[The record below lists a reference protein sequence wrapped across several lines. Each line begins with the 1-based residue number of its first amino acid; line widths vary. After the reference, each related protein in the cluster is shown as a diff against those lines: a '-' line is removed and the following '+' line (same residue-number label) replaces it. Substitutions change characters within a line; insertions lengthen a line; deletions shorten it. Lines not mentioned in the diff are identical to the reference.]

1 MTSLA
6 LSSPASTSTAPQ
18 FAPPITIWTLD
29 GDEAP
34 DVTPVL
40 QGAGPLGAFLAWERC
55 RRIAAELGARLH
67 YLVALALDEPVGVFP
82 VAELATNGMTRLVS
96 FPESPIGGPIAG
108 DARIAELLRGR
119 ARRLAAARS
128 VAPIQVAR
136 LREASLL
143 HSPPESPP
151 WVVIRPDIPLSTNT
165 PRSASAAVVRHVGKT
180 ALVEPTDPRR
190 PLKVADV
197 ATVLAKLRASGAGS
211 EVEQVAFRGAALASC
226 ARRALLSSDEARV
239 CIHELIE

>member
-1 MTSLA
+1 MISVE
-6 LSSPASTSTAPQ
+6 LSPSSSISTAPQ
-18 FAPPITIWTLD
+18 FAPPITIWTID
-29 GDEAP
+29 GDDAP
-34 DVTPVL
+34 DVAPVL
-40 QGAGPLGAFLAWERC
+40 QAAGPLGAFLAWERC

-136 LREASLL
+136 LHEVSLL
-143 HSPPESPP
+143 RSPPESPP
-151 WVVIRPDIPLSTNT
+151 WIVTRPDIPLSQAT
-165 PRSASAAVVRHVGKT
+165 PRFATFAVVRHIGKT
-180 ALVEPTDPRR
+180 ALVEAIDPRR
-190 PLKVADV
+190 PLTIADV
-197 ATVLAKLRASGAGS
+197 AAVLARLRASGVGN
-211 EVEQVAFRGAALASC
+211 EVEQIVFRGAALASC
-226 ARRALLSSDEARV
+226 ARRALLTSDEARV
-239 CIHELIE
+239 CIHELTE